1 LSLSQLN
8 CWLPRG
14 QTHPKVMQGT
24 APFYHQI
31 TNSLIPE
38 AAPVFDET
46 TALQTAV
53 GVSLQ

>member
-1 LSLSQLN
+1 
-8 CWLPRG
+8 
-14 QTHPKVMQGT
+14 MQGT